1 VGREE
6 IPQTVDAPDEHT
18 GGSRNPSPVADLE
31 PQSPDV
37 TNGGGE
43 ADETSFLG
51 SMFSSR
57 RIASLKT
64 LCELGGAG
72 ENAGEGDAVPS
83 GLMTSCS
90 FASFFSAA
98 SNMDEGKDCEQERV
112 QGSREED
119 SGPID
124 VGGKSL
130 QEQGNV
136 VLPSLVNPTAMVGN
150 LGWFWRTLGTSLFGG
165 AVMERKQV
173 EEIQS
178 AASCG
183 TIVYVVEAHS
193 WLHLLFWNFILI
205 RHRLPLASL
214 AVGLVVLPYVSL
226 MWPVWLLFH
235 LLQLLGMSQQQRKES
250 RKSKAVQAARNGQP
264 LIFSAGG
271 GRGGEEACELLEDII
286 VLQRNSSMP
295 LIICPLIA
303 IWNRTPLPSSGPH
316 RSKGSRGLESQEE
329 ATGFLQ
335 CIVSGVFGSKRQ
347 PSPLRAFVSLLLDL
361 RDHMQVG
368 GGLPINLSE
377 WLLDYRAA
385 SSPNSSLSDRD
396 LAVLLINQIYLRF
409 DNHWLQ
415 VTGPARQLR
424 REARKEILS
433 SVRVKAAIAAA
444 AAQQAQAVNV
454 IERRARKIIDSM
466 VADRRL
472 LMVRTMSCCLRG
484 FFNLMFH
491 AVYLDEEGLSAV
503 QRVSMEKNCPVIY
516 VPTYRGV
523 LDYLL
528 LTYILFTRDMATP
541 VIACSESSHMI
552 LKFLLRRVGGFFM
565 RKSLASED
573 NLYKEI
579 FREYI
584 SFLLETRSNLEV
596 FIQGSRPYSG
606 KSGQP
611 RMGLVGVAVEAVMS
625 GRVKDVVVVPISIQ
639 YDRVVEG
646 NNYGKQISG
655 DQKVSPA
662 LPAFLAS
669 HWNIHMGFGNIIINF
684 AEPLSVRAGL
694 QQGMQPER
702 KAEGQEEEKDEARR
716 SGFNVVRTVATLV
729 HEVTWMVNQRT
740 VIIPTSL
747 VATVLLTNS
756 CRGISLSD
764 LVENVQWLKIEIM
777 ARGGLVAP
785 MQEMARAVGNSVK
798 RISNFV
804 KIPTP
809 EKTLEPLLKPRDSH
823 RLELSSY
830 RNQCLHVFVEE
841 ALIVCCLISNPSE
854 AGRKVHWIRTATLLR
869 DAEILAEIL
878 KLEFT
883 YSPRESKDRFQDAIA
898 RLAARGTVL
907 PLYDDGYG
915 ERVQILTTRQARR
928 MIGLLRGMLLPFLDA
943 YWVAALSLLPLQT
956 EAKGGVLLSSHLKRM
971 QKIAQTM
978 YLENKVHSSEASSSV
993 SLINAVTM
1001 LEANRLIARSAIEQG
1016 VLIRV
1021 NDTRDRPTGEALFRS
1036 LVDAIKQIDARRRIA
1051 ATLRMGP
1058 LQHEPSIT

>member
-1 VGREE
+1 MSEKEEEVGREE

-385 SSPNSSLSDRD
+385 SSPKHDKFREEEGDRRSEGERED
-396 LAVLLINQIYLRF
+396 KYEE
-409 DNHWLQ
+409 

-444 AAQQAQAVNV
+444 AAQQAQ
-454 IERRARKIIDSM
+454 
-466 VADRRL
+466 
-472 LMVRTMSCCLRG
+472 VRTMSCCLRG

-596 FIQGSRPYSG
+596 FIQGSRPYS
-606 KSGQP
+606 
-611 RMGLVGVAVEAVMS
+611 MGLVGVAVEAVMS

-809 EKTLEPLLKPRDSH
+809 EK
-823 RLELSSY
+823 
-830 RNQCLHVFVEE
+830 
-841 ALIVCCLISNPSE
+841 

-883 YSPRESKDRFQDAIA
+883 YSPRESKIDCNS
-898 RLAARGTVL
+898 GTVL